1 MKSGRP
7 LEAITC
13 IVDGLQFPEGEF
25 WSARDHCVYFVE
37 WAGDRILALRGGKV
51 EVVKVVALS
60 PEGRPLARIYLKG
73 AKPTNTAFD
82 ADEKALYVTEGEL
95 GLLYR
100 VDLRQ
105 ATVGGPGE
113 GG

>member
-1 MKSGRP
+1 M
-7 LEAITC
+7 C
-13 IVDGLQFPEGEF
+13 
-25 WSARDHCVYFVE
+25 RD
-37 WAGDRILALRGGKV
+37 DRDNLWVAHYGGA
-51 EVVKVVALS
+51 KVVALS
-60 PEGRPLARIYLKG
+60 PERKPLARIYLKG

-95 GLLYR
+95 GLIYR

-105 ATVGGPGE
+105 ATVGWSGE